1 MPTSYRTPNSTR
13 LLAIILASYLMI
25 VLDVSIVITALP
37 KIHHALGFSATGLS
51 WVQNAYTLA
60 FGGLLLLGARAGDI
74 LGRRRMF
81 VIGIALFTGASLA
94 AGLAP
99 SAAWLLTARA
109 VQGVGAAI
117 AAPSTLAL
125 LMTSFPEG
133 PERTRAV
140 AYYGA
145 VAGGGGSVGL
155 VLGGVLTDWLSWRWG
170 LFINVPIGIA
180 LILAARRYLP
190 ETERRSGRFD
200 LRGAAASTLGMTAIV
215 YGIVRAATA
224 GWTDRLTLASLAAGA
239 VLLALFVV
247 NERRAEQPITP
258 LRLFASRERAGAYI
272 ARVLFVGAMFGMFFF
287 LTQFLQGV
295 SGYSPLEAGLAFLP
309 LTVVMF
315 AMVLVVP
322 RLVARFGNARL
333 LAAGVTI
340 ALVGMTWLSQLTAD
354 TPYLT
359 GIAIPMVI
367 LGVGAGAAFTPLTAS
382 GVAGVA
388 PEDAG
393 AASGLVNVAHQLGGS
408 LGLGVLVT
416 VFASVRPREL
426 AASDL
431 LAHRISTSLTAGA
444 VMLALA
450 LLVVL
455 VAIRRPAEAC
465 RGRSRRGCQH
475 PIGRPGRAVSR
486 ARGGARRGDRADL
499 GRGNRR
505 VDQRV
510 GEHLRVAGRARRALD
525 ERLGLRARED
535 EHQLPRQP
543 LGIRRACVAGA
554 AEQPAADALPCAGE
568 RPCAQGGRRP
578 PARRPR
584 SRMDSRGTPVA
595 ATMTSS
601 CAKNAS
607 S

>member
-1 MPTSYRTPNSTR
+1 MPSHRPPNSTR

-37 KIHHALGFSATGLS
+37 RIHHALGFSATSLS

-74 LGRRRMF
+74 FGRRRMF

-94 AGLAP
+94 AGLAQ
-99 SAAWLLTARA
+99 SAAWLLAARSL
-109 VQGVGAAI
+109 QGVGAAI

-125 LMTSFPEG
+125 LTTSFREG

-180 LILAARRYLP
+180 LILAAPRYLP
-190 ETERRSGRFD
+190 ETERRPGRFD
-200 LRGAAASTLGMTAIV
+200 LAGAVSSTLGMTAIV
-215 YGIVRAATA
+215 YGIVRSGTA
-224 GWTDRLTLASLAAGA
+224 GWSDRLTVASLVVGAA
-239 VLLALFVV
+239 LLVLFVV
-247 NERRAEQPITP
+247 AERRAEQPITP
-258 LRLFASRERAGAYI
+258 LRLFANRERAGAYV

-295 SGYSPLEAGLAFLP
+295 NGYSPLKAGIAFLP
-309 LTVVMF
+309 MTGVMF

-322 RLVARFGNARL
+322 SLAQRLGNARL
-333 LAAGVTI
+333 LAAGVVT
-340 ALVGMTWLSQLTAD
+340 ALIGMSWLSQVSAG

-367 LGVGAGAAFTPLTAS
+367 LGIGAGASFTPLTAS

-408 LGLGVLVT
+408 LGLGILVT
-416 VFASVRPREL
+416 AFASATPNALDGRDAL
-426 AASDL
+426 ANGIA
-431 LAHRISTSLTAGA
+431 TSLTVGA
-444 VMLALA
+444 AMLALA
-450 LLVVL
+450 LAVV
-455 VAIRRPAEAC
+455 VALIP
-465 RGRSRRGCQH
+465 
-475 PIGRPGRAVSR
+475 
-486 ARGGARRGDRADL
+486 
-499 GRGNRR
+499 
-505 VDQRV
+505 
-510 GEHLRVAGRARRALD
+510 
-525 ERLGLRARED
+525 
-535 EHQLPRQP
+535 
-543 LGIRRACVAGA
+543 
-554 AEQPAADALPCAGE
+554 
-568 RPCAQGGRRP
+568 
-578 PARRPR
+578 RPR
-584 SRMDSRGTPVA
+584 KVEEASEAAASEATTAEPSPVEDDDMFGA
-595 ATMTSS
+595 FEEALAEEIALT
-601 CAKNAS
+601 
-607 S
+607 